1 MPRPEATTSFDAIG
15 TRWAIDTPEP
25 LPDAVLQAVR
35 ARIDRFDRDWS
46 RFRDDSWVAEVARG
60 GAGSYR
66 LPDDAGPLLDAYDAA
81 ARCTDGAVSPLVGR
95 ALEGLGYD
103 AAYTLRPRRDDGGA
117 LLTAPA
123 PDWRTA
129 ARRSGGTLTL
139 DEPALLDV
147 GAAGKGYL
155 VDLVSGV
162 LADHGVGAHVVDAGG
177 DLRVVG
183 LGAGAAAGG
192 PLTVALEDPRDTTRA
207 LGVLRLTDGALC
219 GSATN
224 RRAWGPG
231 LHHVVDA
238 RTGAPTTDVLATWA
252 VGGSALA
259 ADAAATALFFAEPD
273 LVASRFGIRYVVLR
287 ADGSLRWSLGLD
299 GKVFA

>member
-1 MPRPEATTSFDAIG
+1 MPRPDATTAFGAIG
-15 TRWAIDTPEP
+15 TRWTIDSAEP
-25 LPDAVLQAVR
+25 LPDAVLGAVR
-35 ARIDRFDRDWS
+35 DRIDRFDRDWS
-46 RFRDDSWVAEVARG
+46 RFRHDSWVAGVARS

-66 LPDDAGPLLDAYDAA
+66 LPDDAGPLLDAYDEA

-103 AAYTLRPRRDDGGA
+103 PAYTLRPRRDAAGA
-117 LLTAPA
+117 LVTAPA
-123 PDWRTA
+123 PDWRAA
-129 ARRSGGTLTL
+129 ARRDGGTLVL
-139 DEPALLDV
+139 DAPALLDV
-147 GAAGKGYL
+147 GAGGKGYL

-162 LADHGVGAHVVDAGG
+162 LTAHGITEHVVDAGG

-183 LGAGAAAGG
+183 LGTATG

-207 LGVLRLTDGALC
+207 VGVLRLQDGALC

-224 RRAWGPG
+224 RRAWGEG

-238 RTGAPTTDVLATWA
+238 RTGAPTSGVLATWA
-252 VGGSALA
+252 VGESALA
-259 ADAAATALFFAEPD
+259 ADIAATALFFAEPD
-273 LVASRFGIRYVVLR
+273 LVASRFDVRFVVLR

-299 GKVFA
+299 GEVFA